1 MTHDTFPHLAARAK
15 AAGYTLSVS
24 DAAYSTSSGQHL
36 AARCYFASRWGH
48 ERRFD
53 SLEEVARW
61 LDTVTG
67 RNTTKGDQPRS
78 ERGREAMDAAAC
90 ESAAERGTNGAPALA
105 TLPQYASPGGGPMGA
120 GQAAA
125 AAPTW
130 RAYEHAKSEFSLR
143 NPGATADEIEEA
155 AKRAARRVGV

>member
-1 MTHDTFPHLAARAK
+1 MTFSFTTLAARAK

-36 AARCYFASRWGH
+36 AARCYYASRWGH

-67 RNTTKGDQPRS
+67 TKPTKGDQPRFVIQPDAQ
-78 ERGREAMDAAAC
+78 EAIAILVDVENAVGRGIETWEEIDPVELVAAMRDA
-90 ESAAERGTNGAPALA
+90 
-105 TLPQYASPGGGPMGA
+105 
-120 GQAAA
+120 
-125 AAPTW
+125 
-130 RAYEHAKSEFSLR
+130 
-143 NPGATADEIEEA
+143 IEEA
-155 AKRAARRVGV
+155 AKRAARKAGV